1 MSRVCILTD
10 STAQF
15 PAPAFP
21 GHELVNII
29 PLHIRINGQVH
40 TDGKDIRAANLP
52 PSAAKAPIP
61 LALPPTVEEFQQVF
75 SHLGTRYNE
84 IVTILLSSQLS
95 DTYRTALEA
104 AETVKGP
111 ASIHIIDSQ
120 TTAVGLGVVVQKAAQ
135 EAARGENSAWIN
147 RLVRGLLPR
156 IYTVFCLQSL
166 TYLIQSGYLDPAQ
179 AIVGEML
186 GIIPFFILENGRLAQ
201 IQKVRNQRHLV
212 DLLHEFASEF
222 GDLKHIAVVQGIPVM
237 ETEARNLRDRI
248 NGDFPSATYSEHNIG
263 AALATIL
270 GPRSFGMVA
279 VENYTYS

>member
-1 MSRVCILTD
+1 MPKVCILTD

-15 PAPAFP
+15 PTPVFP
-21 GHELVNII
+21 GHELVNVI
-29 PLHIRINGQVH
+29 PLHIQINGQVH
-40 TDGKDIRAANLP
+40 TDGKDIRAASLP
-52 PSAAKAPIP
+52 ASAVKAPIP
-61 LALPPTVEEFQQVF
+61 RALPPTVEEFHQVYTN
-75 SHLGTRYNE
+75 LGSRYNE

-95 DTYRTALEA
+95 ETYQTALEA
-104 AETVKGP
+104 AETVKSP

-135 EAARGENSAWIN
+135 EAARGGSSAWIN
-147 RLVRGLLPR
+147 RMVRGLLPR

-166 TYLIQSGYLDPAQ
+166 TYLIHSGYLDPAQ

-186 GIIPFFILENGRLAQ
+186 GIVPFFILENGRLAQ

-248 NGDFPSATYSEHNIG
+248 NGNFPAASYSEHNIG
-263 AALATIL
+263 AALATII